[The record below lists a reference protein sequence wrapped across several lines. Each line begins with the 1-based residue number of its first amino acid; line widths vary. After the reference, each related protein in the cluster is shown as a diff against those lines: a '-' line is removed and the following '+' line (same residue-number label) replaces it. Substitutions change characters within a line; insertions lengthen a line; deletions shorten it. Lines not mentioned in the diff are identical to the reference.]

1 MAMRWNKSEVIEAR
15 RLILESAKD
24 VLSGTIS
31 PIEGARNIARTRFDA
46 RLESDPDIL
55 RFVGIDSETDALP
68 IGTDR
73 IHWQTQALAQLQG
86 EIDKSQAR
94 ARDAVATYCQSLL
107 SRSASLLQWPA

>member
-1 MAMRWNKSEVIEAR
+1 MVKRWNQSEVIEAR
-15 RLILESAKD
+15 RLILEAAKG
-24 VLSGTIS
+24 VLSGAIS

-73 IHWQTQALAQLQG
+73 IYWQTQALAQLQG
-86 EIDKSQAR
+86 EIDKSQAW
-94 ARDAVATYCQSLL
+94 AREVATAYCQSLL
-107 SRSASLLQWPA
+107 ERSASLLQWPT